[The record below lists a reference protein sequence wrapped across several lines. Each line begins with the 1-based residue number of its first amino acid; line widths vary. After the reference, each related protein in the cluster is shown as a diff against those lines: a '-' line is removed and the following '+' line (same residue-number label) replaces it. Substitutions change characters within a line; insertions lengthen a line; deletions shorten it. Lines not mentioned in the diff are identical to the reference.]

1 MRWPVVAPRALVCC
15 CLLALE
21 PPVAEREC
29 WRPTIDDVDRISW
42 GRNAKRKGTGSRGVP
57 HRLNEE
63 ERVLY
68 DAARSKGFVEIGGS
82 GWRRQRSASPLVN
95 TYRSWCDARGVPA
108 IYVHKDRDGTDEV
121 VVDLAPLRTP
131 AGFEAAAAFCLASV
145 SGAADGAIEA
155 EQWAVEASAG
165 AGDDG
170 EDDSKCGS
178 EDSNEGD
185 DEDSSEG
192 GEVDGGED
200 GRIGS
205 GDGGS
210 GAAEN
215 NGLFRLTDL
224 AEAYLRDPI
233 YRLPMYAVAWRR
245 PRPEAKMLAQGLAS
259 ALGTAEK
266 KGGVAKGR
274 RRERGAP
281 EVKPGKSR
289 RHGGY
294 GIG

>member
-1 MRWPVVAPRALVCC
+1 MTAPVVPRALVCC
-15 CLLALE
+15 MLALE

-42 GRNAKRKGTGSRGVP
+42 GRNAKQKGTGSRGVP

-68 DAARSKGFVEIGGS
+68 DAARSKGFVEVGGS

-95 TYRSWCDARGVPA
+95 TYRSWCDARGTPA
-108 IYVHKDRDGTDEV
+108 IYLHKGRDGTDEV

-145 SGAADGAIEA
+145 PGAVDGTIEA
-155 EQWAVEASAG
+155 EQWAVEESAG
-165 AGDDG
+165 AGDAGSDGGG
-170 EDDSKCGS
+170 EDNSETRG
-178 EDSNEGD
+178 EDSNEG
-185 DEDSSEG
+185 G
-192 GEVDGGED
+192 IV
-200 GRIGS
+200 GS
-205 GDGGS
+205 GEKAGD
-210 GAAEN
+210 AAESD
-215 NGLFRLTDL
+215 GLFRLSEL

-233 YRLPMYAVAWRR
+233 YALPMYAVAWRR
-245 PRPEAKMLAQGLAS
+245 PRPEAKKLAQGLAS
-259 ALGTAEK
+259 ALGTAET

-274 RRERGAP
+274 RKARGAP
-281 EVKPGKSR
+281 DVKPGKSR